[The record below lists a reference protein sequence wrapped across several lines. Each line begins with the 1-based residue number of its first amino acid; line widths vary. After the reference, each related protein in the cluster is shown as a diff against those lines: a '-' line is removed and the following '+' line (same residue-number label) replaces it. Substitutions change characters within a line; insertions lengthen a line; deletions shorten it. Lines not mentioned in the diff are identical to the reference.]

1 MSFIPRP
8 SDPHPFPRKKELL
21 RHSVYFSGISNQRP
35 RVQNASMTATLYHTK
50 QHLWTQFVFFDI
62 ENDIALCLLLSLQ
75 LYVLSVIW
83 HAFILKASSRCWQ
96 EVVVAM
102 ETRKVSQRA
111 ELVIKSAI
119 IKPTHLEGR
128 YDWSIVLSFDI
139 TLSFSYYSG
148 PSVNRREARYSNWH
162 SNRDWTG
169 RFQGFI
175 YLEMLFY

>member
-1 MSFIPRP
+1 
-8 SDPHPFPRKKELL
+8 
-21 RHSVYFSGISNQRP
+21 
-35 RVQNASMTATLYHTK
+35 MTATLYHTE
-50 QHLWTQFVFFDI
+50 QHLWTQCVLFDI
-62 ENDIALCLLLSLQ
+62 ENDIALCFLISLQ

-128 YDWSIVLSFDI
+128 YDWSIVLSCDI
-139 TLSFSYYSG
+139 TLSFSYYSN
-148 PSVNRREARYSNWH
+148 PLWIAERPAIVTDIQTETEQADSKDLFIWKCYFIKSSFFSVKLMKNITKIILTKYI
-162 SNRDWTG
+162 
-169 RFQGFI
+169 F
-175 YLEMLFY
+175 

>member
-1 MSFIPRP
+1 MLLINKYFKNCSWRAVRTYCCRATWKIATQGLAWQNPIEFYHWI
-8 SDPHPFPRKKELL
+8 SVGLYCRKKAFSGEPWALYLGPLTPELL

-62 ENDIALCLLLSLQ
+62 ENDIALCFLLSLQ

-83 HAFILKASSRCWQ
+83 HAFILKASLRCWQ

-111 ELVIKSAI
+111 ELVIKSV
-119 IKPTHLEGR
+119 R
-128 YDWSIVLSFDI
+128 
-139 TLSFSYYSG
+139 
-148 PSVNRREARYSNWH
+148 
-162 SNRDWTG
+162 
-169 RFQGFI
+169 
-175 YLEMLFY
+175 